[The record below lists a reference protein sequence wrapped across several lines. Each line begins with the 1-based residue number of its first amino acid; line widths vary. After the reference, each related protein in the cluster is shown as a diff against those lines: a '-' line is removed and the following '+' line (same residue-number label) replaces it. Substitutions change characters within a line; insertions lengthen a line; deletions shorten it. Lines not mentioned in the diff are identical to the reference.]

1 MGILVKGKVALIT
14 GGATG
19 IGRATAIGLAQKG
32 VNVVI
37 NYSRSQDAALKT
49 VEDVQALGVSCL
61 AVKADV
67 SKDEE
72 VRALVDKTI
81 ANFGR
86 LDYLVNSAGTTE
98 YVDLADLEGL
108 KEEYWDKILN
118 VNVKGVFFSSR
129 AAAPYLRESKG
140 SIVNIASTAGIT
152 GLGSSLAYAAS
163 KAAVISIGKSLARVL
178 APEVR
183 VNNVAPGVVLTR
195 WVEGRQ
201 QHIEGALEGTLLGRL
216 CEPADVAEVVIS
228 LLTSAGMVAGQTII
242 IDGGKVIN

>member
-1 MGILVKGKVALIT
+1 MVKGKVALIT

-118 VNVKGVFFSSR
+118 VNVKGFF
-129 AAAPYLRESKG
+129 
-140 SIVNIASTAGIT
+140 
-152 GLGSSLAYAAS
+152 
-163 KAAVISIGKSLARVL
+163 
-178 APEVR
+178 
-183 VNNVAPGVVLTR
+183 
-195 WVEGRQ
+195 
-201 QHIEGALEGTLLGRL
+201 
-216 CEPADVAEVVIS
+216 
-228 LLTSAGMVAGQTII
+228 
-242 IDGGKVIN
+242 